1 MESSSAKAGLTASSK
16 RSVEEDTKIIDTVL
30 RVKLGIP
37 QTNDFNSTVLDWA

>member
-1 MESSSAKAGLTASSK
+1 MESSSAKAGLTARSK

-30 RVKLGIP
+30 RVKLRIP